1 MIQMGIK
8 ATGSNYILLNH
19 IVKRQGN
26 KSVHG
31 TTVFD
36 QSIDEKVSLSKQ
48 NNKIIRSTQQARTC
62 IKK

>member
-19 IVKRQGN
+19 KVKRQGN

-36 QSIDEKVSLSKQ
+36 QSIDEKVLSKQ
-48 NNKIIRSTQQARTC
+48 NNKIIKSTQQARTC
-62 IKK
+62 IKT